1 MREELNEYVL
11 AFVLTAV
18 LIWYTYVS
26 IPHTSARAVSRQ
38 PPDAEE
44 HGTGVGRAAAGG
56 PEAGARAD
64 EELDWPEFIYP

>member
-1 MREELNEYVL
+1 MREELNEYLL

-26 IPHTSARAVSRQ
+26 IPHTSARAVSYE

-44 HGTGVGRAAAGG
+44 RGSGGAAAT
-56 PEAGARAD
+56 EASV
-64 EELDWPEFIYP
+64 EELDWPEYLEEV